1 MSEKHQQDS
10 DIKDARDQEPVSD
23 VLATASAF
31 FRWRQMKL
39 KATFQRQLQV
49 VLADIYSEEDNTQK
63 LRNALHESQSREKHV
78 TSQLVELQAEHSTA
92 IQHDQDQHAALQHL
106 QQALEEAQLGVAAL
120 QERATLAETAYTSE
134 VQRSHD
140 TQMQLKQEVQRLKQE
155 EQADLLQQQA
165 LLDALAA
172 RDERVAE
179 LSSELTQARQQ
190 AAELQHQC
198 ARMEGIVRA
207 TGEKAAA
214 AEEDARQQARL
225 LAQAQDELSKLRD
238 RYQSEL
244 SELQPLKV
252 AAAEVVSLRGRLS
265 AATAT
270 AASLAAA
277 CDDIRRAKD
286 EATAQ
291 LAAAQQKCRQLQAD
305 GSIGGA
311 IVKAVQNLQQLP
323 GDTASV
329 IAKLTGELDARTS
342 ELLEL
347 APRLASC
354 QAVIVQ
360 EEHMIKRLS
369 AELGQAKQAADSAH
383 DQADV
388 QRALNI
394 QLQVEVEQ
402 LTGSGELAR
411 DIRQQN
417 VTNASSSHISP
428 IPNRS
433 KHMLLVSQLTDQA
446 SDIHTCARAMRHHK
460 PQLSKPNH
468 MAQAATALLKTAAS
482 SINDVTK
489 QLRAAD
495 FAGGAMDGAAVAAAL
510 HKAVDNL
517 QHTVSDMHQMTTNMS
532 TGHAELDSLQG
543 QYHSV
548 VLAVQHAREAVLS
561 AAAMLADA
569 TADQSAKHHS
579 TAAHAHIGGYLQDAQ
594 HGASESGSGALSEA
608 LQQLQEAEHQLVSC
622 IENIRAV
629 SGGVVAGDESFIAA
643 DIAAQEVLTSLM
655 KICALL
661 SGPGVIEAAVAKK
674 DVGVVRTWLAV
685 AEGRIAEKL
694 KVVRRFISDV
704 CKCHHALLQYEQ
716 QIPQA
721 CIALSSTS
729 AGSHECPHLLHSAP
743 ACVSA
748 AYVCQPQVAY
758 CCADVVQIVAS
769 FHTTLSSSLHAF
781 SAVAKHLSA
790 GHQGATKVV
799 TLMRQLEALLSVTP
813 QVASGSMSGNDV
825 AALKVELAAAKHTV
839 ECQERHIQQLVAR
852 DKQLL
857 GGTAELVPAELLIAA
872 KQETDAIK
880 EQGQVLQ
887 QHLQQQ
893 RAAACG
899 AIDVFVQR
907 VQAEKSVALLA
918 EGFAKWRT
926 AAAVSKVRD
935 LQHKSI

>member
-1 MSEKHQQDS
+1 
-10 DIKDARDQEPVSD
+10 
-23 VLATASAF
+23 
-31 FRWRQMKL
+31 
-39 KATFQRQLQV
+39 
-49 VLADIYSEEDNTQK
+49 
-63 LRNALHESQSREKHV
+63 
-78 TSQLVELQAEHSTA
+78 
-92 IQHDQDQHAALQHL
+92 
-106 QQALEEAQLGVAAL
+106 
-120 QERATLAETAYTSE
+120 
-134 VQRSHD
+134 
-140 TQMQLKQEVQRLKQE
+140 
-155 EQADLLQQQA
+155 
-165 LLDALAA
+165 
-172 RDERVAE
+172 
-179 LSSELTQARQQ
+179 
-190 AAELQHQC
+190 
-198 ARMEGIVRA
+198 
-207 TGEKAAA
+207 
-214 AEEDARQQARL
+214 
-225 LAQAQDELSKLRD
+225 
-238 RYQSEL
+238 
-244 SELQPLKV
+244 
-252 AAAEVVSLRGRLS
+252 
-265 AATAT
+265 
-270 AASLAAA
+270 
-277 CDDIRRAKD
+277 
-286 EATAQ
+286 
-291 LAAAQQKCRQLQAD
+291 
-305 GSIGGA
+305 
-311 IVKAVQNLQQLP
+311 
-323 GDTASV
+323 
-329 IAKLTGELDARTS
+329 
-342 ELLEL
+342 
-347 APRLASC
+347 
-354 QAVIVQ
+354 
-360 EEHMIKRLS
+360 
-369 AELGQAKQAADSAH
+369 
-383 DQADV
+383 
-388 QRALNI
+388 
-394 QLQVEVEQ
+394 
-402 LTGSGELAR
+402 
-411 DIRQQN
+411 
-417 VTNASSSHISP
+417 
-428 IPNRS
+428 
-433 KHMLLVSQLTDQA
+433 MLLVSQLTDQA

-857 GGTAELVPAELLIAA
+857 GGECCCLLLSCTGMCHAFWGPIACSTSRQSLGCNSQITVVNF
-872 KQETDAIK
+872 KQSALHVHAMLCHLSC
-880 EQGQVLQ
+880 QVLLSWCLLNYLLLPSKRLTQSRSKDKCCSSTYNNSVQ
-887 QHLQQQ
+887 QLVGPSMCLCNEFRQ
-893 RAAACG
+893 RSLWLC
-899 AIDVFVQR
+899 
-907 VQAEKSVALLA
+907 
-918 EGFAKWRT
+918 
-926 AAAVSKVRD
+926 
-935 LQHKSI
+935 